1 MKTLLQIITLPLIAL
16 ALTSCNG
23 IKPST
28 DNAELS
34 KGQHFGSDGKLATTP
49 EVSVPVWKS
58 DGLKQKPV
66 DITPVKSD
74 EK

>member
-1 MKTLLQIITLPLIAL
+1 MKTLLQIISLLLIAL

-23 IKPST
+23 IKAST

-34 KGQHFGSDGKLATTP
+34 KSQQFDSKGKRTTVP
-49 EVSVPVWKS
+49 DVSVPIWKS

-66 DITPVKSD
+66 DITPVKSE